1 MSHLAMASL
10 AAYIVNLTDP
20 MIELYTFILHLFAFN
35 NSRKPLPRDSVI
47 YINGCLVQQ
56 SATQSNQFTK
66 MKLENNL
73 RAVFLFFCVAGH
85 ALGEC

>member
-35 NSRKPLPRDSVI
+35 NSRKPLPHDSVI

-56 SATQSNQFTK
+56 SATQSNQLK
-66 MKLENNL
+66 MKLENDL